1 MVSSRLYCN
10 GLARLEIPMTP
21 SVAKA
26 QGLETRMT
34 REERSRLI
42 LACARVL
49 FANGESTQRT
59 LYAAERLG
67 NRLGLRATL
76 FPHWGELE
84 VQTEDSDG
92 KSVSAL
98 EATPSGVDMD
108 RVASTLRAV
117 EQLCDGRLA
126 PANAME
132 TINRIAAAPPAPTWL
147 FTLAAAVGAVAL
159 AVLFG
164 VRHLAAAALIFGSAA
179 AGAILRRRLARCST
193 NIFLQPFSAALVAGI
208 VGALA
213 VRYELSSSLR
223 LVAVCPCMV
232 LVPGPHFLNGMLDLI
247 RGRMNLGAARLVYA
261 VLTVVAISAG
271 LLFGLALLGVSL
283 PVDPAGRALPLW
295 HDIVAAG
302 LAVACYSVFFSSPLK
317 MLPWPVA
324 VGMVAHAIRWVVL
337 TALGASVATGA
348 FVACLV
354 VGVILT
360 PVSRHW
366 RMPFAAIGFASVV
379 SMMPGVFLFR
389 MASGLVQ
396 LTSSSQ
402 RTWELMG
409 ATLADGSIAVLIILA
424 MSFGLIVPKLVID
437 YVSEKLANLEQ

>member
-1 MVSSRLYCN
+1 
-10 GLARLEIPMTP
+10 MTP

-49 FANGESTQRT
+49 FANGESTERT

-247 RGRMNLGAARLVYA
+247 RGRMNLGAARLTYA
-261 VLTVVAISAG
+261 VLIVVAISTG
-271 LLFGLALLGVSL
+271 LLLGLTLLGASL
-283 PVDPAGRALPLW
+283 PVDPAGRAVPLGY
-295 HDIVAAG
+295 DVIAAG
-302 LAVACYSVFFSSPLK
+302 LAVACYSIFFSSPLK

-324 VGMVAHAIRWVVL
+324 VGAVAHAVRWFAL
-337 TALGASVATGA
+337 TALAASAATGA
-348 FVACLV
+348 FVACVV
-354 VGVILT
+354 VGVIIA
-360 PVSRHW
+360 PVSRRWH
-366 RMPFAAIGFASVV
+366 MPFAAVGFASVV
-379 SMMPGVFLFR
+379 SMMPGVFMFR

-396 LTSSSQ
+396 LSDSSQ

-409 ATLADGSIAVLIILA
+409 ATLADGSIAILIILA
-424 MSFGLIVPKLVID
+424 MSFGLLVPKLVID
-437 YVSEKLANLEQ
+437 SVSEQVTKS